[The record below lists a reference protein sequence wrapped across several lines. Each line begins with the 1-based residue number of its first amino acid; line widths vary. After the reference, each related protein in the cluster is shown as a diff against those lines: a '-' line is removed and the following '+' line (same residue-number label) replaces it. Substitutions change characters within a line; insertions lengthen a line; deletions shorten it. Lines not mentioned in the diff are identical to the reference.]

1 MVPSRSGSASAS
13 FTRRCWSSSD
23 RSAKRGLA
31 TVTWKWSPPP
41 VRSSTYTSVAS
52 GKACSSRAWSGA
64 VVTLPIVVPVQQY
77 MSASGPRSRGARVHP
92 RPWQGRPALLRS
104 SAVSGLVLTTQK
116 LDGITGRALATLVR
130 QVVEE
135 VRAGQ
140 DTDRLPLAGDDEGV
154 RAPRQRREHLVERDV
169 AFDRGKWGLHR
180 SRDVFVERVRI
191 LEHTVEQ
198 IAVLERPDHVGEGLH
213 VPVPDDR

>member
-64 VVTLPIVVPVQQY
+64 VVTLPI
-77 MSASGPRSRGARVHP
+77 
-92 RPWQGRPALLRS
+92 
-104 SAVSGLVLTTQK
+104 
-116 LDGITGRALATLVR
+116 LATLVR